1 MNENKKVLSL
11 FFGIAGLA
19 VSFIIF
25 FAISVIIGA
34 GLLNILGFEYTAVSY
49 VVFFFLIYTIAA
61 FFVEPFVEAYVLAVT
76 EMGRLNKFISE
87 SIGFIFCVGF
97 DIILISLIET
107 MIDGI
112 MISDRTIVLFAMITY
127 VCGKIFEEILYRDA
141 VEEVVEK
148 KSKKV
153 KKAFGRKKSK
163 SEEE

>member
-1 MNENKKVLSL
+1 MKENKKVLSL

-148 KSKKV
+148 KNKKV

>member
-1 MNENKKVLSL
+1 MKENKKVLSL

>member
-1 MNENKKVLSL
+1 MKENKKVLSL

-34 GLLNILGFEYTAVSY
+34 GILNILGFEYTAVSY

>member
-1 MNENKKVLSL
+1 MKENKKVLSL

-34 GLLNILGFEYTAVSY
+34 GILNILGFEYTAVSY

-153 KKAFGRKKSK
+153 KEAFGRKKSK

>member
-34 GLLNILGFEYTAVSY
+34 GILNILGFEYTAVSY

>member
-1 MNENKKVLSL
+1 M
-11 FFGIAGLA
+11 
-19 VSFIIF
+19 
-25 FAISVIIGA
+25 
-34 GLLNILGFEYTAVSY
+34 
-49 VVFFFLIYTIAA
+49 
-61 FFVEPFVEAYVLAVT
+61 EAYVLAVT

>member
-34 GLLNILGFEYTAVSY
+34 GILNILGFEYTAVSY

-141 VEEVVEK
+141 FEEVVEK